1 MNYCARTDC
10 IVTET
15 NGWAYIY
22 VPTLDTTTLTAY
34 EHLPMK
40 TSPSPEHKF
49 ITEPQYIELCKACDQ
64 ILQTQDSTAERVA
77 ISWPH
82 VIREHPPRALK
93 QVAGRTSFHLCCD
106 IYPRPSTAPTFLP
119 PHRAADVLICLP
131 LVILSFWKKVL

>member
-1 MNYCARTDC
+1 MNYCAQPDC

-15 NGWAYIY
+15 NGGAYIY
-22 VPTLDTTTLTAY
+22 VSTLETTTLTAY

-49 ITEPQYIELCKACDQ
+49 ITEPQYLELCKACDQ
-64 ILQTQDSTAERVA
+64 ILRAQDSTAERVA
-77 ISWPH
+77 MSWLH
-82 VIREHPPRALK
+82 VIRERPPRALK
-93 QVAGRTSFHLCCD
+93 RVAGRTSFHLCCD

-131 LVILSFWKKVL
+131 EVILSFWKKVL